1 MSAGAGGSGAVA
13 VEVSGVSK
21 WFGDTVALSDV
32 SFALRPG
39 VTGLLG
45 HNGAGK
51 STVLSLLAG
60 WARPS
65 QGRVRVLG
73 ADPHGDLA
81 VHRRLG
87 VVPDG
92 EGTWGYLTA
101 RQNVALLARQ
111 RGVRDPRA
119 AAGAALERVGLSH
132 AADRRV
138 GGFSKGMRQRVKL
151 AQALAHEPEVLLLDE
166 PLNGLDPVQ
175 RRADV
180 DLVRSLG
187 AEGRTVLVS
196 SHVLGEVERM
206 ADEVLV
212 VVNGRLVAEGEP
224 AGIRDLMT
232 DRPRTVRLA
241 GREVAALAGSLLAEG
256 LVTSVRHDA
265 AARPEAEGEAVVVET
280 PAALALAA
288 RLPVVAAE
296 RGATLRRVEPVGDD
310 LESVFAHLTAAARG
324 VGR

>member
-1 MSAGAGGSGAVA
+1 MSA
-13 VEVSGVSK
+13 VEVEGVSK

-32 SFALRPG
+32 SFSLRPG

-51 STVLSLLAG
+51 STVLSLLG
-60 WARPS
+60 GSARPS

-73 ADPHGDLA
+73 ADPHSDLA

-101 RQNVALLARQ
+101 RQNVAFLARQ
-111 RGVRDPRA
+111 RGVRDAGRA
-119 AAGAALERVGLSH
+119 AEAALERVGLGH
-132 AADRRV
+132 AADRKV
-138 GGFSKGMRQRVKL
+138 AGFSKGMRQRVKL

-180 DLVRSLG
+180 DLVRALG

-232 DRPRTVRLA
+232 DRPRTLRLA
-241 GREVAALAGSLLAEG
+241 GRGVAAMAGVLLGEG
-256 LVTSVRHDA
+256 LVTAVRHDVA
-265 AARPEAEGEAVVVET
+265 AGTGADEEALVVET
-280 PAALALAA
+280 PAAVALAT
-288 RLPVVAAE
+288 RLPAAARE
-296 RGATLRRVEPVGDD
+296 TGAVLRRVEAVGDD